1 MARKR
6 YVFDRK
12 KGQFTREHARLRSV
26 LLAIARYTVAI
37 LLSAVAFYVV
47 FALAFS
53 TDRERSLEQENR
65 LLAVSQAAFSNRL
78 DLVEGT
84 VGNLRLRDREIY
96 RDLFGADPPS
106 FIVEA
111 QDSLLIESAELEEM
125 DEPELVWDGYAA
137 INRMESTASRVS
149 RYLTEI
155 DTLLSGG
162 GIVPTAVPSVL
173 PLESFSPVQTG
184 ASVGKKINP
193 FYKTIREHD
202 GIDLLAPAGTL
213 VRCTA
218 DGKVVRV
225 VRSEKGMGN
234 QVTVEHKGGFRT
246 VYTHLDGI
254 RVSEGQ
260 NLRQGQ
266 QLGTVGQSGSCFAP
280 CLHYEVLRD
289 GSSQDP
295 VDYFFAELSPQV
307 YHEMMVVALTT
318 GQSMD

>member
-1 MARKR
+1 MVKR

-12 KGQFTREHARLRSV
+12 SGRFTRVHVRLGDV
-26 LLAIARYTVAI
+26 LLAILKYTVAI
-37 LLSAVAFYVV
+37 FLSAVAFYVV

-53 TDRERSLEQENR
+53 TERERNLEQENR
-65 LLAVSQAAFSNRL
+65 LLAVSQAAFSERL

-96 RDLFGADPPS
+96 RDLFGANPPS
-106 FIVEA
+106 YIVEA
-111 QDSLLIESAELEEM
+111 RDSLLVSGDDLEEM
-125 DEPELVWDGYAA
+125 AEPELVWDAYAA
-137 INRMESTASRVS
+137 INRMESAASQVS

-162 GIVPTAVPSVL
+162 SMVPTSVPSIL
-173 PLESFSPVQTG
+173 PLEPFSPVQTG

-193 FYKTIREHD
+193 FYKTIREHS
-202 GIDLLAPAGTL
+202 GLDLLAPSGTP

-218 DGKVVRV
+218 EGKVAHV
-225 VRSEKGMGN
+225 VRNEKGMGN
-234 QVTVEHKGGFRT
+234 LVIVEHKGGFRT
-246 VYTHLDGI
+246 LYAHLDGI
-254 RVSEGQ
+254 RVSQGQ
-260 NLRQGQ
+260 TLRQGQ
-266 QLGTVGQSGSCFAP
+266 QIGTVGQSGSCFAP

-289 GSSQDP
+289 GFLQDP
-295 VDYFFAELSPQV
+295 VNYFFAQLSPQV